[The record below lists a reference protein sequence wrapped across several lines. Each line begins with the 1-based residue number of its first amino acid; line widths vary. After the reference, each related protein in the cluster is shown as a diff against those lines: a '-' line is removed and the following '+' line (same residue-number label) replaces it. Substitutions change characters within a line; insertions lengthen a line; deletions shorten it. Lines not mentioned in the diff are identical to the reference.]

1 VTHAIPIPTTF
12 NRTNH
17 ARESK
22 AGRSSAMART
32 GSSDPLHGNGGTRVT
47 LLTYQV
53 AKTRRIGSAA
63 AKCSNQAD
71 LHLTFIDPA

>member
-1 VTHAIPIPTTF
+1 
-12 NRTNH
+12 
-17 ARESK
+17 
-22 AGRSSAMART
+22 MART